1 MCRAAVLMLETE
13 MEPQISQM
21 NADVEAL
28 PHFAAVTRTVGDLS
42 APICVIC
49 GWHLRI

>member
-1 MCRAAVLMLETE
+1 

-21 NADVEAL
+21 NADVEAFTQL
-28 PHFAAVTRTVGDLS
+28 AIINRTVSDLS

-49 GWHLRI
+49 GCHLGF